1 MRVLLAFIILISNSE
16 AAWALCFEPSA
27 PEAPGSLFRPDKP
40 SAPYCVNT
48 VTNTHT
54 CDDWEIEAY
63 KAELEQYRWEV
74 NDYIRKLQNYI
85 SEAETFYNEVV
96 DYAKC
101 ESSSLD

>member
-27 PEAPGSLFRPDKP
+27 RDAPLTIYRPDKP
-40 SAPYCVNT
+40 STPYCVNT

-63 KAELEQYRWEV
+63 KADLEQYRSEV
-74 NDYIRKLQNYI
+74 NEYIRKLKNYI

-101 ESSSLD
+101 EVRNLE